1 MKTVICIVCPKGCH
15 LNIDEEHGYEVSGFG
30 CERGIAY
37 GVEEVRRPMR
47 MITSTVRIDNAALPR
62 CPVKLDKP
70 IDKHLIMAAM
80 KELDQVRL
88 TSPVS
93 EGQIVV
99 ENVCGSGAS
108 FISTRSL

>member
-47 MITSTVRIDNAALPR
+47 QITSTVVIENAQLPR

-80 KELDQVRL
+80 RELDQVVLR
-88 TSPVS
+88 SPVE
-93 EGQIVV
+93 EGHVV
-99 ENVCGSGAS
+99 IQNVCGSGAN
-108 FISTRSL
+108 FVNTRSL